1 VRRFVPFLVLVL
13 AVILATGL
21 WFVADSPDAFAQQPR
36 RERQQCLTDAQRR
49 QAEPIFDRH
58 RVPLRNA
65 RFRVADESRALR
77 RLLVAEGTTRA
88 ELDAQAGRLAEA
100 RNAAQRARLE
110 LLWELRTVVPADQRE
125 RAMRCIMRQMMG
137 GMRRR

>member
-1 VRRFVPFLVLVL
+1 VRRFVPFVVLVL

-21 WFVADSPDAFAQQPR
+21 WFVADSRDAFAQPR
-36 RERQQCLTDAQRR
+36 RERQQRLTDAQRR
-49 QAEPIFDRH
+49 QAEAIFDRH

-77 RLLVAEGTTRA
+77 RLLVADGTTRA

>member
-1 VRRFVPFLVLVL
+1 LVV
-13 AVILATGL
+13 AAGL
-21 WFVADSPDAFAQQPR
+21 WVAVDAPDAFAQQPR
-36 RERQQCLTDAQRR
+36 RQRQQCLTDAQRR

-88 ELDAQAGRLAEA
+88 QLDAQPTRVTEA
-100 RNAAQRARLE
+100 RSAAQKAWLDF
-110 LLWELRTVVPADQRE
+110 LWKLGAVVPADQRE
-125 RAMRCIMRQMMG
+125 SAMRWIMRQLTG
-137 GMRRR
+137 RMRRR

>member
-1 VRRFVPFLVLVL
+1 MRKFVPFVVLVL

-21 WFVADSPDAFAQQPR
+21 WFVADPPDAFAQPR

-77 RLLVAEGTTRA
+77 RLLIAEGTTRA
-88 ELDAQAGRLAEA
+88 QLDAQAARVADA

-110 LLWELRTVVPADQRE
+110 LLWELRTIVPADQRE
-125 RAMRCIMRQMMG
+125 RAMRCITQQMMG
-137 GMRRR
+137 RMRRR